1 MIPIG
6 TDNILR
12 RQPTVNHILIA
23 VNVLVFLLTFRYL
36 NPDAAGITE
45 QQHRAFESFFLWP
58 QHPQLHQFLTSAFL
72 HGGLMHLV
80 GNMFF
85 LYVFGGNVNDKL
97 GNIGYL
103 LFYLGGAIFSALGYA
118 VFDPIQKPVIGASG
132 AVAAVTGAYMVLFP
146 KTNIRVLYFF
156 ILIGTIDVPAL
167 WFILFKLI
175 FWDNVFAPQLGGAGN
190 IAYNAHLAGYAFGI
204 ILPFAM
210 LAFKLLP
217 HSTFDLWALFSRW
230 RRRKQYQQMTQQGY
244 DAYSGLRPGRK
255 TVFARV
261 TNVNP
266 HAEEIMDL
274 RAKIAEAANNANLT
288 AAGDYYRRL
297 VALDPEQVLAQQLQL
312 DIANHLMQTGEHTA
326 AATAYEAFLK
336 HYRSYPFLE
345 QVQLML
351 GLLYSR
357 YLHRPDAARDY
368 LTAALER
375 LHTPTQVQM
384 ARDELT
390 RLG

>member
-12 RQPTVNHILIA
+12 RRPVVNHILIA
-23 VNVLVFLLTFRYL
+23 INIAIFILTYL
-36 NPDAAGITE
+36 FFYPDADGRQPALE
-45 QQHRAFESFFLWP
+45 PFYLWP
-58 QHPQLHQFLTSAFL
+58 QHPQLHQFLTCAFL
-72 HGGLMHLV
+72 HGGLMHLA

-97 GNIGYL
+97 GNLGYL
-103 LFYLGGAIFSALGYA
+103 LFYLAGAIFSSLGYA
-118 VFDPIQKPVIGASG
+118 EFDPVQKPVLGASG

-156 ILIGTIDVPAL
+156 ILIGTIDVPAFY
-167 WFILFKLI
+167 FILFKLI
-175 FWDNVFAPQLGGAGN
+175 FWDNVFMADRVGG
-190 IAYNAHLAGYAFGI
+190 IATNAHLAGYAFGI
-204 ILPFAM
+204 AVPFAM
-210 LAFKLLP
+210 LALKLLP
-217 HSTFDLWALFSRW
+217 HSTFDLWAVFSRW

-244 DAYSGLRPGRK
+244 NAFSGLRPHRK
-255 TVFARV
+255 TIFARV

-274 RAKIAEAANNANLT
+274 RSKISDAVSNNNLT
-288 AAGDYYRRL
+288 VAADYYRRM
-297 VALDPEQVLAQQLQL
+297 VALDAEQVLAQQVQL
-312 DIANHLMQTGEHTA
+312 DIANHLMQSNEHQDA
-326 AATAYEAFLK
+326 AAAYEAFLRQ
-336 HYRSYPFLE
+336 YRTYPFVE

-357 YLHRPDAARDY
+357 YLNRPAQAREH
-368 LTAALER
+368 LTKALER

-384 ARDELT
+384 AKDELA